1 MYLYIDL
8 DALVS
13 GRPLQRLS
21 QFQQKSIAAAWRS
34 DHASGT
40 TLNILLQLVSHTKNW
55 SSIYAHPKVVGYL
68 TLCQIIKLGQY
79 TNQNL

>member
-13 GRPLQRLS
+13 GRPLRRLS
-21 QFQQKSIAAAWRS
+21 HFQQRSIAAAWRS

-40 TLNILLQLVSHTKNW
+40 TLYILLQLVSHTKNW
-55 SSIYAHPKVVGYL
+55 SSIYANPKVVGYL
-68 TLCQIIKLGQY
+68 TLLPKTQ
-79 TNQNL
+79 

>member
-21 QFQQKSIAAAWRS
+21 QFQQKSITAAWRS
-34 DHASGT
+34 DQASGT
-40 TLNILLQLVSHTKNW
+40 TLYILLQLVSHTKNHK
-55 SSIYAHPKVVGYL
+55 SVDADPKVVGYL
-68 TLCQIIKLGQY
+68 TLLPKTQ
-79 TNQNL
+79 